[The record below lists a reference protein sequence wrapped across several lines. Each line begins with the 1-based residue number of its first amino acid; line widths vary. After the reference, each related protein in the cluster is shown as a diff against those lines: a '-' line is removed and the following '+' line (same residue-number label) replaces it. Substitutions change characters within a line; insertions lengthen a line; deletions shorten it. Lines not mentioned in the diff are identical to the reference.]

1 VLRRRTV
8 ARICRIRRERRE
20 ANLVDEVRAEDE
32 EERAKS
38 VVRGAIGAEA
48 TAARDEE
55 TTIESN
61 RIESIRFDFFDGRD
75 RSSRVRRRR
84 RLVRRNRGGGVEV
97 RRVVMR
103 RRRVVEE
110 EGG

>member
-1 VLRRRTV
+1 M
-8 ARICRIRRERRE
+8 
-20 ANLVDEVRAEDE
+20 DEVRAEDE

-61 RIESIRFDFFDGRD
+61 RIESNRFFSMDAID
-75 RSSRVRRRR
+75 RPASGD
-84 RLVRRNRGGGVEV
+84 GGGWCDETAAAVWK
-97 RRVVMR
+97 
-103 RRRVVEE
+103 
-110 EGG
+110 

>member
-1 VLRRRTV
+1 MLRRRTV

-61 RIESIRFDFFDGRD
+61 RIDSIFSMDAID
-75 RSSRVRRRR
+75 RPASGD
-84 RLVRRNRGGGVEV
+84 GGGWCDETAAAVWK
-97 RRVVMR
+97 
-103 RRRVVEE
+103 
-110 EGG
+110 